1 MYTIQATDGV
11 RTQEK
16 RLMGYNTQIVD
27 EWENVLNWL

>member
-11 RTQEK
+11 GTQEK

-27 EWENVLNWL
+27 DQTKTAIQ